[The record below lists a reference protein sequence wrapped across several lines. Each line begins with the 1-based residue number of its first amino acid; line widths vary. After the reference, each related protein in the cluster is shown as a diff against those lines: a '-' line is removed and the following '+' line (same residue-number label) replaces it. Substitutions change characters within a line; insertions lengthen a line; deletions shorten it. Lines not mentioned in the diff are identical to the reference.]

1 MNAELLTR
9 FRNLCAGMS
18 QAPGMYGSPAECAAM
33 LYGAG
38 TMLGLSREEWYATPG
53 ALGLTRGNRVL
64 PIETDATVRALA
76 GYLSETAPRWVNGGT
91 P

>member
-18 QAPGMYGSPAECAAM
+18 QAPGMYGSPAECAACV
-33 LYGAG
+33 
-38 TMLGLSREEWYATPG
+38 LGLSH
-53 ALGLTRGNRVL
+53 GNCVL

-76 GYLSETAPRWVNGGT
+76 RHLSETAPRWVNGGT

>member
-1 MNAELLTR
+1 MSIELLTR
-9 FRNLCAGMS
+9 FRNL
-18 QAPGMYGSPAECAAM
+18 CAAM

-38 TMLGLSREEWYATPG
+38 TMLGLSRDEWYATLG

-76 GYLSETAPRWVNGGT
+76 GYLSETAPQWVNGGT